1 MSIEEAQKEAQEF
14 FNSEGITVNVECIVE
29 SEEHKHLKIGHC
41 LLVFKDGEWL
51 VLEIL
56 KRSHPYQKDIT
67 LTSLVGEYSTL
78 AEALLDN
85 YYLWIIQKPA

>member
-56 KRSHPYQKDIT
+56 KRSHPYPKEVT
-67 LTSLVGEYSTL
+67 LTPLVGQYPTL
-78 AEALLDN
+78 VEALLEN
-85 YYLWIIQKPA
+85 THFWRTPKPA